1 MAYINFF
8 NIKEGVQIKTYI
20 SVATGKYFPFCDA
33 NVKADWQQ
41 NFNSWLFVNNSC
53 DSVDQI
59 WISQLLS
66 YMYEES
72 TPVLTNKRKLN
83 VKNIYIYI

>member
-1 MAYINFF
+1 MKTGHGYL
-8 NIKEGVQIKTYI
+8 NISLILNHNQYKSGGPNKTYI

-72 TPVLTNKRKLN
+72 TTV
-83 VKNIYIYI
+83 